1 MTFKGDRMRIAVVFG
16 GNSPEFDVSVVTA
29 QQLMDAVDPMRFEI
43 VPVLLDFENRFHSGK
58 SLRDAARFRPL
69 PPGLSEVSFAWGETG
84 PELRGLPSGR
94 ATAIDCV
101 IPACHGLF
109 GEDGRLQGLLELV
122 GVPYAGFLA
131 TNAAVAMRKDLTKSV
146 VKAAGVPVLPQ
157 IVAGSAQLREPDT
170 LAANVEEALGFPVIV
185 KPASLGSSIGVGV
198 ANNAKELVEVVRL
211 VLGKDRL
218 AVIEPRVPN
227 LVEYNIALRRS
238 GNDIKFSAVER
249 PRPQS
254 ELLDFKEKY
263 LSGAQSAKG
272 SGPPSQGMLSLTREI
287 NPKMDDKMLADIR
300 LHASRSFEA
309 LGARGCP
316 RLDFLCNAKTGE
328 LWFNEINPIP
338 GSFGF
343 FLWERAAEPILF
355 PELIEH
361 LVDEALATSLKT
373 FDDPV
378 PEAARLLPRQ

>member
-1 MTFKGDRMRIAVVFG
+1 MTFEGDRMRIAVVFG
-16 GNSPEFDVSVVTA
+16 GSSPEFDVSVVTA
-29 QQLMDAVDPMRFEI
+29 QQLMDAVDPMKFEI

-69 PPGLSEVSFAWGETG
+69 PAGLTEVAFAWGETG
-84 PELRGLPSGR
+84 PELRGFPAGG
-94 ATAIDCV
+94 ATAVDCV

-109 GEDGRLQGLLELV
+109 GEDGRLQGLLELI
-122 GVPYAGFLA
+122 GVPYAGFTA
-131 TNAAVAMRKDLTKSV
+131 TNAAVAMRKDLTKSI

-157 IVAGSAQLREPDT
+157 IVADSTHLRQPAV
-170 LAANVEEALGFPVIV
+170 LIAKVEKAFGFPAIV

-198 ANNAKELVEVVRL
+198 ANNAEELVEVVRL

-227 LVEYNIALRRS
+227 LVEYNIALRKS

-287 NPKMDDKMLADIR
+287 NPAMDDKLLKSIHR
-300 LHASRSFEA
+300 HATQSFEA
-309 LGARGCP
+309 LGSRGCP
-316 RLDFLCNAKTGE
+316 RLDFMCNAKTGE

-343 FLWERAAEPILF
+343 FLWERADEPILF

-361 LVDEALATSLKT
+361 LVDEALSTSLKA